1 MLTIDIGPLALGV
14 GHVLLL
20 VSLLLA
26 TLVGWWLGR
35 RHQVNPEKL
44 IFRLLLA
51 ALLGA
56 RLAFV
61 VRYFEH
67 YQGAPWR
74 VIDIRDGGFSAW
86 GGLLAAGLLGAWY
99 LWRQTAMRRA
109 LAGGMAA
116 GLLVWGMGSLVL
128 HSLEQGTRLPE
139 LTLRD
144 VQGQPLELRE
154 KLGRPMVINLWATW
168 CPPCRREMP
177 VLAEAQRAHPG
188 VTFVFANQG
197 EGAGE
202 VSAYLASQ
210 ALQLDNVLLD
220 SDGAL
225 GQLVGSRALPT
236 TLFYDAE
243 GRLLGSHLGEL
254 SRASLARALE
264 AVKEEP

>member
-1 MLTIDIGPLALGV
+1 MLTMDVGPLALGV

-35 RHQVNPEKL
+35 KRQVNPEAL

-61 VRYFEH
+61 ALYAGH
-67 YQGAPWR
+67 YRDAPWR
-74 VIDIRDGGFSAW
+74 VLDIRDGGFIAW
-86 GGLLAAGLLGAWY
+86 GGLLAAALLGCWY
-99 LWRQTAMRRA
+99 LWRRPELRTALGA
-109 LAGGMAA
+109 GMAT

-128 HSLEQGTRLPE
+128 HTLERGTRLPD
-139 LTLRD
+139 LALRD
-144 VQGQPLELRE
+144 VQGRSVMLRE
-154 KLGRPMVINLWATW
+154 HLGQPMVINLWATW

-177 VLAEAQRAHPG
+177 VLAEAQRLYPQ

-202 VSAYLASQ
+202 VRTFLASQ
-210 ALQLDNVLLD
+210 TLQLDNVLLD
-220 SDGAL
+220 SGGRL

-243 GRLLGSHLGEL
+243 GRQVGSHLGEL
-254 SRASLARALE
+254 SSASLARALE
-264 AVKEEP
+264 TLKTDE